1 MSSFASPVLYTDRLI
16 LTWPTP
22 DQVQGFY
29 DAIIGTRMFD
39 TILWEGPD
47 SVGDLLEWW
56 EENRRRDPA
65 DPTVGLSL
73 AVVEKHSGMCI
84 GGAGLNPK
92 VEEPTTVTIS
102 YTMAPMAQGK
112 GYATETVQRLVDE
125 AFTRRGVER
134 ILGPVFVGNGASRRV
149 LEKAGFQLDGITPDA
164 LVKRGGSIDMWNLSL
179 GKERWG
185 ASARNRQAETS
196 RG

>member
-1 MSSFASPVLYTDRLI
+1 MSSFASPVLCTERLT

-22 DQVQGFY
+22 DQIQGFY

-56 EENRRRDPA
+56 EGNRRRDPA
-65 DPTVGLSL
+65 DPTVRLSL
-73 AVVEKHSGMCI
+73 AIVEKHSGMCI

-92 VEEPTTVTIS
+92 VEEPATVTIS
-102 YTMAPMAQGK
+102 YTMAPLAQGR
-112 GYATETVQRLVDE
+112 GYATEAVQRLVDE

-149 LEKAGFQLDGITPDA
+149 LEKVGFQLDGITPDA
-164 LVKRGGSIDMWNLSL
+164 LVKRSVSIDLWNLSL
-179 GKERWG
+179 EKERWE
-185 ASARNRQAETS
+185 ASAQNRQAETR